1 MADTSADLRRR
12 ADMARFNREANDRA
26 PTEWFA
32 SLSPKQ
38 QARHNRELERRASY
52 LERLARTAAKREA
65 RAIIQ
70 QAKRKA

>member
-26 PTEWFA
+26 PTAWFA
-32 SLSPKQ
+32 ALPAKEQ
-38 QARHNRELERRASY
+38 DALNLMLERNAKDLDRKARA
-52 LERLARTAAKREA
+52 AAKREA
-65 RAIIQ
+65 RAIIE